1 MKYVVM
7 VFILLS
13 SLYSLSYAKYNW
25 KKKNGTAAVGVA
37 FAAMVSIILP
47 SALLFVYR
55 K

>member
-7 VFILLS
+7 VFILIS

-25 KKKNGTAAVGVA
+25 KKKNRMAAVGVI
-37 FAAMVSIILP
+37 FVAMVSIILP
-47 SALLFVYR
+47 AALLFLYR